1 MSGKVK
7 KDVKKKRSKGNKSSE
22 DQTKT
27 TPETSLFDFD
37 DDNVGI
43 SDIPELSEFKDK
55 LAIDDNPLDKVL
67 EEDESE
73 ISELVR
79 TSSESNLVETS
90 SLKRER
96 KISEPP
102 LSTTSGKQRKIS
114 HLKVIIHNDGKIC
127 NKTYNKVSSIVQ
139 KTMTL
144 TRKIS
149 SDFITGKRV

>member
-127 NKTYNKVSSIVQ
+127 NKTYNKVSSIVH
-139 KTMTL
+139 
-144 TRKIS
+144 
-149 SDFITGKRV
+149 